1 MKKKIKVFILEDL
14 KTDQTLIQRQL
25 NKYNPANVTII
36 ASNRSS
42 FEEKIKWFEPDLI
55 LSDYHLPDITG
66 LEALTYAKEHL
77 PLAPFVYVTGILND
91 EAKVAEA
98 IFKGADGFVL
108 KDKLAMLP
116 QVLTEVMEKHKQQ
129 HQLRLAHQDTI
140 RQNKLL
146 FQKLVH
152 KIENIEQ
159 APLREEL
166 LSISNGI
173 EFA

>member
-1 MKKKIKVFILEDL
+1 M
-14 KTDQTLIQRQL
+14 
-25 NKYNPANVTII
+25 
-36 ASNRSS
+36 
-42 FEEKIKWFEPDLI
+42 
-55 LSDYHLPDITG
+55 
-66 LEALTYAKEHL
+66 
-77 PLAPFVYVTGILND
+77 YVTGILND